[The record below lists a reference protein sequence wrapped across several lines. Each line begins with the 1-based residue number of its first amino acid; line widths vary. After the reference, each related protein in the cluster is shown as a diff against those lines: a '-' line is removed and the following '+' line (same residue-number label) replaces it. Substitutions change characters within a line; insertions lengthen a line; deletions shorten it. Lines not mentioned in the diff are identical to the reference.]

1 MTIMIKAYAGYV
13 RYAFSTLAAVGFA
26 AHYGT

>member
-1 MTIMIKAYAGYV
+1 MIKAYVGYA

-26 AHYGT
+26 AHYGS